1 MRPCGAAAVLIRRR
15 SRRSRRD
22 DRDYHGRGFGFGVR
36 GDGDPGAAEPAEQ
49 RQDDRRDDEVDE
61 DDDQGLRGSV
71 AMEVDGVVQQEVGV
85 AGRQEGPDSP
95 PEPRKVGDPI
105 DPPEEGLPN
114 IMITMIVSSVPAAPT
129 SFCSTAHTTAVTAMI
144 SEATGQTIQKLLV
157 GYPPSHRPT
166 IRSTTRPATV
176 NERVRPVPQARPP
189 DGTAVTLGWFRG
201 AGTCAG
207 PLAGAQDTS
216 RTGSGGRAGGS
227 RLAEV
232 LSR

>member
-1 MRPCGAAAVLIRRR
+1 MRPCGAAAVLIQRR
-15 SRRSRRD
+15 SWRSHRD

-36 GDGDPGAAEPAEQ
+36 GDGYPGAAEPAEQ

-95 PEPRKVGDPI
+95 PERRKVGDPI

-144 SEATGQTIQKLLV
+144 SEAIGQTIQKLLA

-166 IRSTTRPATV
+166 IRSTTRPATIA
-176 NERVRPVPQARPP
+176 NPIRTASYQRPAASP
-189 DGTAVTLGWFRG
+189 VT
-201 AGTCAG
+201 
-207 PLAGAQDTS
+207 
-216 RTGSGGRAGGS
+216 
-227 RLAEV
+227 V
-232 LSR
+232 LSSVEAT